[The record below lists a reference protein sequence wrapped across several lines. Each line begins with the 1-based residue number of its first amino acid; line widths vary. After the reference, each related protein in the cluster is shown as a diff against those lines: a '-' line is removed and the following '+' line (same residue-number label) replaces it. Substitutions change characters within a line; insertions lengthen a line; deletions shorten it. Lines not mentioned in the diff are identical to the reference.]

1 MFLNAA
7 SAGPMTR
14 KTDAE
19 RQMGSIDADV
29 QVGLGV
35 LFYGNSDYAFA
46 KDCFEAAL
54 SERPKVSSFL
64 LVFVPS

>member
-7 SAGPMTR
+7 RAGPATR

-19 RQMGSIDADV
+19 RQMGAIDADV

-35 LFYGNSDYAFA
+35 LFYGNSDYGFA

-54 SERPKVSSFL
+54 SDRPKVCFPCSVSLF
-64 LVFVPS
+64 